1 MSCTPIAPAMRELLE
16 SLQDWPD
23 IDIEDYR
30 GSPEWEDARAWG
42 WVMES
47 GELTGTGQAH
57 AEELPG
63 GLVI

>member
-1 MSCTPIAPAMRELLE
+1 MRELLE